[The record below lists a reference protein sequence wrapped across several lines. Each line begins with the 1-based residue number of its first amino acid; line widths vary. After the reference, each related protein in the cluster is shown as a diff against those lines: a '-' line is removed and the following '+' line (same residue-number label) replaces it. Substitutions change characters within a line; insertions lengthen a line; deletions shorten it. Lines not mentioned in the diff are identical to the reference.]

1 MGGPLSRDAPKQ
13 NEITTEHR
21 AAELTLEG
29 KVTFARTEMTDI
41 SVLPQRLLRRPHLFQ
56 IVAGDLPPRTITLGD
71 QPVAIGRGSDCG
83 MRLISS
89 DLSRRHARLERT
101 RRGYLLS
108 DLDSRNGVYVN
119 EVRVD
124 SVVLRDGDT
133 VQLGNL
139 QLIYHEGS

>member
-1 MGGPLSRDAPKQ
+1 MSDEPRQQA
-13 NEITTEHR
+13 EITKQR
-21 AAELTLEG
+21 QVADFTLDG
-29 KVTFARTEMTDI
+29 KVTFASTEMSDI

-71 QPVAIGRGSDCG
+71 LPASIGRGSDCE

-89 DLSRRHARLERT
+89 DLSRQHARLERT
-101 RRGYLLS
+101 RRGYLLT
-108 DLDSRNGVYVN
+108 DLESRNGVYIN
-119 EVRVD
+119 EVRVE